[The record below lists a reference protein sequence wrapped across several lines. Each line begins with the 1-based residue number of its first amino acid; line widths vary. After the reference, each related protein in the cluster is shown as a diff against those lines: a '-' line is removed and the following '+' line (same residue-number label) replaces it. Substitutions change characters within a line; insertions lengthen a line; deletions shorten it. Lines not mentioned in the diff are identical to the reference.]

1 MPLDRILARLGQR
14 ITPAQRAAFLACFVS
29 GLLIHLFAFTNII
42 PNSDGLSRVFD
53 PQQMTVSGRWFL
65 HYASILNSFTQMPAL
80 IGVLSLVLLSLA
92 AAGVV
97 AVLSFHS
104 RALSAFAGVLM
115 AAFPCLGYTFL
126 YMFTASAYCLAILLA
141 VLAVYLTK
149 KGGWLRSLAGCV
161 LLALSMGVYQA
172 YAALAVALSLLAVF
186 RACLNP
192 RSDLRKTARMGF
204 RFVGCLTLGAALYYG
219 VLQIFL
225 AVKDLELLDYLGM
238 NQAGGGYP
246 VAQLPGL
253 ILSVYKQVFVFFF
266 WPNGSNPFTTP
277 VLAVLDLLLLLLA
290 AACLLAAVLRRKLW
304 REPWRMAGAV
314 ILAALLPL
322 AAGFAQIIS
331 PFSDATPIMKY
342 AYVCVY
348 LAVLLTADL
357 GLSFLPRPRGGMA
370 AAGALAVCLAGVTL
384 YSANINNLLYTASA
398 QAHRATLSYATR
410 LLARIESCPG
420 YTGKEEVL
428 IIGSFPSDRIYADIP
443 SYALI
448 DHYSADRD
456 TAAPLNKHIYY
467 YLNDWLNVP
476 IPEPEEETMIAV
488 SQSEEFQSMPLY
500 PADGSVQLLD
510 GRVVVKLQEEYT
522 PKSSY
527 EAAYENRR

>member
-1 MPLDRILARLGQR
+1 
-14 ITPAQRAAFLACFVS
+14 
-29 GLLIHLFAFTNII
+29 
-42 PNSDGLSRVFD
+42 
-53 PQQMTVSGRWFL
+53 
-65 HYASILNSFTQMPAL
+65 
-80 IGVLSLVLLSLA
+80 
-92 AAGVV
+92 
-97 AVLSFHS
+97 
-104 RALSAFAGVLM
+104 
-115 AAFPCLGYTFL
+115 
-126 YMFTASAYCLAILLA
+126 
-141 VLAVYLTK
+141 
-149 KGGWLRSLAGCV
+149 
-161 LLALSMGVYQA
+161 
-172 YAALAVALSLLAVF
+172 
-186 RACLNP
+186 
-192 RSDLRKTARMGF
+192 
-204 RFVGCLTLGAALYYG
+204 
-219 VLQIFL
+219 
-225 AVKDLELLDYLGM
+225 
-238 NQAGGGYP
+238 
-246 VAQLPGL
+246 
-253 ILSVYKQVFVFFF
+253 
-266 WPNGSNPFTTP
+266 
-277 VLAVLDLLLLLLA
+277 
-290 AACLLAAVLRRKLW
+290 
-304 REPWRMAGAV
+304 MAGAV

>member
-1 MPLDRILARLGQR
+1 MPLDRILVRLGQR

-186 RACLNP
+186 RTCLNP

-204 RFVGCLTLGAALYYG
+204 RFVGCLALGAALYYG

-238 NQAGGGYP
+238 NQVGGGYP

-277 VLAVLDLLLLLLA
+277 VLAVLDLLLLLLV

-304 REPWRMAGAV
+304 REPWRMAGTV

-348 LAVLLTADL
+348 LAVLLAADL

-420 YTGKEEVL
+420 YTGEEEVL

-510 GRVVVKLQEEYT
+510 GRVAVKLQEEYT

>member
-65 HYASILNSFTQMPAL
+65 HYASALNGFTQMPAL
-80 IGVLSLVLLSLA
+80 IGVLSLVLLALA
-92 AAGVV
+92 AAG
-97 AVLSFHS
+97 AVTALGFHS
-104 RALSAFAGVLM
+104 RALAAFAGVMM

-204 RFVGCLTLGAALYYG
+204 RFVGFLALGAALYYG

-238 NQAGGGYP
+238 SQAGGGYP
-246 VAQLPGL
+246 IAQLPGL
-253 ILSVYKQVFVFFF
+253 IVSVYKQVFVFFF
-266 WPNGSNPFTTP
+266 WPSGSNPFTTP

-290 AACLLAAVLRRKLW
+290 ASCLLAAVLRRKLW

-420 YTGKEEVL
+420 YTGEEEVL

-448 DHYSADRD
+448 DHYSADRN

>member
-141 VLAVYLTK
+141 VLAVYLAK

-204 RFVGCLTLGAALYYG
+204 RFVGFLALGAALYYG

-290 AACLLAAVLRRKLW
+290 ASCLLAAVLRRKLW

-370 AAGALAVCLAGVTL
+370 AAGALAVCLAGGTL
-384 YSANINNLLYTASA
+384 HSATITTLPYTASA